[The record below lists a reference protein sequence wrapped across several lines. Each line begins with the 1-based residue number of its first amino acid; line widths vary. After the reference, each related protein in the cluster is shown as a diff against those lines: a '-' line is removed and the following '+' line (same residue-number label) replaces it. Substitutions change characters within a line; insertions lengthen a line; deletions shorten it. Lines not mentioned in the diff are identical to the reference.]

1 MKSKY
6 ILVTG
11 GAGYIGSH
19 TVISLINEGYIPVI
33 VDDFRNSKPDV
44 IDRLSKIANRAILIE
59 NFPIQD
65 TKKLSDL
72 FMKYNFQG
80 VIHFAADKAVGES
93 VLDPLKYYKNNIGG
107 LISLLEAMK
116 NWEHLNFVFSSS
128 CTVYGKPEIIPVT
141 EDSPLKIP
149 ESPYGYTKL
158 VNEQM
163 IRQFHLTHPTW
174 NVAILRYFNPIG
186 AHSSGFIG
194 EEPQGI
200 PNNLLPYITQTANGK
215 RSHLTVHGDDYQTK
229 DGSCVRDYIHV
240 MDLADAHVQSIR
252 YLESKSGTVETFN
265 LGTGQGTT
273 VLEMIQYFNE
283 ISGIDLPFQ
292 IGPRRS
298 GDVSEIFSNT
308 KKVERVLG
316 WKAKF
321 SVRDAIRDAWNYEKQ
336 N

>member
-33 VDDFRNSKPDV
+33 VDDFRNSKLDV
-44 IDRLSKIANRAILIE
+44 IDRLSKIANQAILNE

-93 VLDPLKYYKNNIGG
+93 VLNPLKYYKNNIGG
-107 LISLLEAMK
+107 LISLLEVMK
-116 NWEHLNFVFSSS
+116 NWEHLKFVFSSS
-128 CTVYGKPEIIPVT
+128 CTVYGKPETIPVT

-215 RSHLTVHGDDYQTK
+215 RPHLTVHGDDYQTK

-252 YLESKSGTVETFN
+252 YLESKSGIVETFN

-283 ISGIDLPFQ
+283 ISGIDLLFQ

-308 KKVERVLG
+308 KKAEQVLG

>member
-44 IDRLSKIANRAILIE
+44 IDRLSKIANQAILNE

-107 LISLLEAMK
+107 LISLLEVMK
-116 NWEHLNFVFSSS
+116 NWEHLKFVFSSS
-128 CTVYGKPEIIPVT
+128 CTVYGKPETIPVT

-273 VLEMIQYFNE
+273 VLEMIQYFND

-308 KKVERVLG
+308 KKAEQVLG